1 MADSILL
8 EVITPQRRVFSAQV
22 SEVQFPG
29 ADGYYGILPGHTP
42 VMTPMGNGLVYFVQD
57 GQRHWLTVFG
67 GFAEVG
73 PDHVAILARESET
86 VDMIDLSKA
95 EADKQ
100 HAMKLLKEAQTEH
113 DLAEAQA
120 ALDASVIRIQ
130 AASHPGGHGY

>member
-1 MADSILL
+1 MADTILL

-67 GFAEVG
+67 GFAEVT
-73 PDHVAILARESET
+73 PEQVVILARESET
-86 VDMIDLSKA
+86 VDMIDLSQA

-120 ALDASVIRIQ
+120 ALDSSLIRIQ
-130 AASHPGGHGY
+130 AASHPGGHGF